1 MTMASLDLKWCF
13 KNDFVEIKGVKI
25 PLSVSGKKKELLEIK
40 GNGEKPELVELP
52 HLNRAETE
60 NLYPCHEM
68 EIPPNHEMNIL
79 LKMRHKHNET
89 KKGKLRDFIIFPNLK
104 MLKRKGLISNTNAIC
119 SKNEFILKFF
129 NPFSTGVKLQKQ
141 DVLAFALEADN
152 KFQSYLDKVLVKK
165 IRRNVEKDEKTRKN
179 EEILN
184 ILSLAEEQMSNGG
197 QIC

>member
-25 PLSVSGKKKELLEIK
+25 PLSESGKKKELLEIK
-40 GNGEKPELVELP
+40 GNKEKPELVELP

-79 LKMRHKHNET
+79 LKMRHTRKET
-89 KKGKLRDFIIFPNLK
+89 KKGNSRDFIIFPNLK

-119 SKNEFILKFF
+119 SKNNFILKFF
-129 NPFSTGVKLQKQ
+129 NPFKTGVKLQKH

-152 KFQSYLDKVLVKK
+152 KFQSYLDKVLVRK

-179 EEILN
+179 
-184 ILSLAEEQMSNGG
+184 
-197 QIC
+197 